1 MKTILNILLLLLSYQ
16 LFAQQNLTGIV
27 NDEKG
32 KPLDFAT
39 ITLSQNGHVL
49 TSQLA
54 EMGKFTLTNLNQS
67 PYELAVSLIGYKSVL
82 RAFNMPKD
90 SLNITLLNDDLQLNE
105 VSIVFK
111 KPTIERQIDR
121 VVFNVA
127 NSILA
132 SGGTAWDALSKAPG
146 VQTGNDGGVKA
157 NNKKVTVYMDGKP
170 VRLSGDDLSAYLQ
183 SIPSDNISK
192 IEVMPNPSS
201 KYEAQGGAVINI
213 ISKKAK
219 TDGFNASL
227 SGGYTRGQ
235 KNRYTTNGI
244 FNYRKDKLNIFG
256 SYGFADRAIQRDL
269 NLYTVYQTP
278 SSYAFW
284 DMNKISVLKS
294 KVSNYTAGADYNL
307 TANQV
312 IGVLITGNNAA
323 NIGYST
329 SLTNIYN
336 NHNPKADS
344 VLNTLS
350 NNRGNANQYSFNLN
364 YKIKLDSTRG
374 GGPGRSLNIDV
385 DYAPYSKD
393 NVQNLNNS
401 IYLPDESLAST
412 PYKTSS
418 PANQKINIWSGKVDY
433 DYTIGKIWMMESGL
447 KYTSIVSENQF
458 DFYNTPDVVPVLDPT
473 RSDRFQYTENTAA
486 AYTSMA
492 GMLGKWN
499 FKGGLRAEYTRTRGF
514 SHSLDSI
521 NVKKY
526 LRIFPTAFVTYKASE
541 NSEFG
546 FAYSKRIERPDYR
559 QLNPAKNYSSP
570 YYYQSGNP
578 FLRPS
583 IINNLQ
589 ISYTLHQ
596 NYTFSAVY
604 TRTTDMASNVTVQNN
619 DTKTFYDTQQN
630 IGSIRD
636 IGTEFSSIHHPAS
649 WWEINNTAQGY
660 FRKQSSNQPGNTYS
674 DKQFYFYLRTDHA
687 FTIDNNSGLKAEMS
701 AWYNSAV
708 QQGTLKLARTY
719 DLSIG
724 ISKPVF
730 NKQGTIRLSAS
741 DILLGNP
748 YRIVINNQ
756 GQNNGIYQKND
767 TRTFTV
773 SFSYKLGKNLAAARK
788 RTTASDEEKRRAN

>member
-16 LFAQQNLTGIV
+16 SFAQQNLTGIV

-32 KPLDFAT
+32 QSLDFAT
-39 ITLSQNGHVL
+39 VTLSQNGKIL

-54 EMGKFTLTNLNQS
+54 EAGKFTLTNLNQS

-82 RAFNMPKD
+82 RVFNMPKD
-90 SLNITLLNDDLQLNE
+90 SLTITLLNDDLQLSE

-132 SGGTAWDALSKAPG
+132 SGGTAWDALSRAPG

-183 SIPSDNISK
+183 SIPSDNIAK

-213 ISKKAK
+213 ISKKANM
-219 TDGFNASL
+219 DGFNASL

-235 KNRYTTNGI
+235 MNRYTSNAV
-244 FNYRKDKLNIFG
+244 FNYRKNKLNIFG
-256 SYGFADRAIQRDL
+256 SYGYSDRGIQRDI
-269 NLYTVYQTP
+269 NFYTNYQTP
-278 SSYAFW
+278 TSSAFW
-284 DMNKISVLKS
+284 DLNKVTIIKS
-294 KVSNYTAGADYNL
+294 KISNYTAGADYNL
-307 TANQV
+307 TGNQV
-312 IGVLITGNNAA
+312 VGVLITGNNTA
-323 NIGYST
+323 NAGYGT
-329 SLTNIYN
+329 AVTDIYN

-350 NNRGNANQYSFNLN
+350 TNRGHANQYSFNLN
-364 YKIKLDSTRG
+364 YKIKLDTT
-374 GGPGRSLNIDV
+374 GRSLNVDL
-385 DYAPYSKD
+385 DYAPFSKD
-393 NVQNLNNS
+393 NVQNLKNS
-401 IYLPDESLAST
+401 MFLPDESLAFT
-412 PYKTSS
+412 PYQTSS
-418 PANQKINIWSGKVDY
+418 PSIQKIDIWSGKIDY
-433 DYTIGKIWMMESGL
+433 GYSLGKIWTMESGL
-447 KYTSIVSENQF
+447 KYTNIVSENQF

-492 GMLGKWN
+492 GVLGKWN
-499 FKGGLRAEYTRTRGF
+499 FKGGLRAEFTRTKGF

-526 LRIFPTAFVTYKASE
+526 LRIFPTAFVTYKATE

-546 FAYSKRIERPDYR
+546 FGYSKRIERPDYR

-570 YYYQSGNP
+570 YNYQSGNP

-604 TRTTDMASNVTVQNN
+604 TKTKDMASNVTVQNN

-636 IGTEFSSIHHPAS
+636 IGTELSSIHHPAS

-660 FRKQSSNQPGNTYS
+660 FRNQSSNQPGNTYS

-708 QQGTLKLARTY
+708 QQGTLKLARIY

-788 RTTASDEEKRRAN
+788 RTTASEEEKRRAN

>member
-1 MKTILNILLLLLSYQ
+1 MKTILNILLLLLSYP

-27 NDEKG
+27 SDGKG
-32 KPLDFAT
+32 QPLDFAT
-39 ITLSQNGHVL
+39 VTLSQNGTVL

-54 EMGKFTLTNLNQS
+54 EAGKFTLTNLNQS
-67 PYELAVSLIGYKSVL
+67 PYELAISLIGYKSVL
-82 RAFNMPKD
+82 RVFNMPKD

-132 SGGTAWDALSKAPG
+132 SGGTAWDALSRAPG

-183 SIPSDNISK
+183 SIPSDNIAK

-213 ISKKAK
+213 ISKKA
-219 TDGFNASL
+219 TMDGFNASL

-235 KNRYTTNGI
+235 MNRYTSNGV
-244 FNYRKDKLNIFG
+244 FNYRKNKLNIFG
-256 SYGFADRAIQRDL
+256 SYGYSDRGIQRDI
-269 NLYTVYQTP
+269 NFYTNYQTP

-284 DMNKISVLKS
+284 DLNKVTLLKS
-294 KVSNYTAGADYNL
+294 KISNYTAGADYNL
-307 TANQV
+307 TTNQV
-312 IGVLITGNNAA
+312 VGVLITGNNSV
-323 NIGYST
+323 NVGYST
-329 SLTNIYN
+329 AITDIYN

-344 VLNTLS
+344 VLNTLGT
-350 NNRGNANQYSFNLN
+350 NRGHANQYSFNLN
-364 YKIKLDSTRG
+364 YKIKLDTT
-374 GGPGRSLNIDV
+374 GRSLNVDL
-385 DYAPYSKD
+385 DYAPFSKD
-393 NVQNLNNS
+393 NVQNLKNS
-401 IYLPDESLAST
+401 MFLPDESLAFS
-412 PYKTSS
+412 PYQTSS
-418 PANQKINIWSGKVDY
+418 PSIQKIDIWSGKVDY
-433 DYTIGKIWMMESGL
+433 GYSLGKILTMESGL

-458 DFYNTPDVVPVLDPT
+458 DFYNTPDVIPVLDPT

-486 AYTSMA
+486 AYTSLA
-492 GMLGKWN
+492 GVSGKWN
-499 FKGGLRAEYTRTRGF
+499 FKGGLRAEYTRTKGF

-570 YYYQSGNP
+570 YNYQSGNP
-578 FLRPS
+578 FLRPA

-589 ISYTLHQ
+589 ISYILHQ

-604 TRTTDMASNVTVQNN
+604 TKTKDMASNVTVQNN

-636 IGTEFSSIHHPAS
+636 IGTELSSIHHPAT

-660 FRKQSSNQPGNTYS
+660 FRNQSSNQPGNTYS

-708 QQGTLKLARTY
+708 QQGTLKLARIY

-788 RTTASDEEKRRAN
+788 RTTASEEEKRRAN

>member
-1 MKTILNILLLLLSYQ
+1 MKTILNILMLLLSYP

-27 NDEKG
+27 NDGKG
-32 KPLDFAT
+32 QPLDAAT
-39 ITLSQNGHVL
+39 ITLSQNGQVL

-54 EMGKFTLTNLNQS
+54 DMGKFTLTNLNQS
-67 PYELAVSLIGYKSVL
+67 PYDLAVSLIGYKSVL
-82 RAFNMPKD
+82 RAFTMPKD
-90 SLNITLLNDDLQLNE
+90 SLSIQLQNDDLQLNE

-183 SIPSDNISK
+183 GIPSDNISK

-235 KNRYTTNGI
+235 MNRYASNGV

-256 SYGFADRAIQRDL
+256 SYGYSDRAIERDL
-269 NLYTVYQTP
+269 NLYTIYQTP
-278 SSYAFW
+278 SSYAYW
-284 DMNKISVLKS
+284 DLNKISVLKS
-294 KVSNYTAGADYNL
+294 KISNYTVGADYNL

-312 IGVLITGNNAA
+312 AGVLITGNNAA
-323 NIGYST
+323 NVGYGT
-329 SLTNIYN
+329 AITNIYN
-336 NHNPKADS
+336 NHNSKADS

-350 NNRGNANQYSFNLN
+350 NSRGHANQYSFNLN
-364 YKIKLDSTRG
+364 YKIKPDSM
-374 GGPGRSLNIDV
+374 GRSLNIDV

-393 NVQNLNNS
+393 NVQKLNNFM
-401 IYLPDESLAST
+401 YLPDESLAFA

-418 PANQKINIWSGKVDY
+418 PSTQKINIWSGKVDY
-433 DYTIGKIWMMESGL
+433 AYTLGKIWTMESGI
-447 KYTSIVSENQF
+447 KYTSIISENQF
-458 DFYNTPDVVPVLDPT
+458 DFYNTPDVMPVLDPT

-486 AYTSMA
+486 AYTNMS
-492 GMLGKWN
+492 GVLGKWN

-526 LRIFPTAFVTYKASE
+526 LRIFPTVFMTYKASE

-570 YYYQSGNP
+570 YNYQSGNP
-578 FLRPS
+578 FLRPA

-596 NYTFSAVY
+596 NYTFSVIY
-604 TRTTDMASNVTVQNN
+604 TTTKDMASNVTVQNN

-636 IGTEFSSIHHPAS
+636 IGTELSSVHHPAS
-649 WWEINNTAQGY
+649 RWEINNTAQGY
-660 FRKQSSNQPGNTYS
+660 FRKQSSNQPGNTYN

-708 QQGTLKLARTY
+708 QQGTLLLARTY

-767 TRTFTV
+767 TRTFTI
-773 SFSYKLGKNLAAARK
+773 SFSYKLGKTLAAARK
-788 RTTASDEEKRRAN
+788 RTTASEEEKRRAN